1 VGIRSAWA
9 ISWQPLRQN
18 YLEGFSAKG
27 NVRLKR
33 HDHVHSVE
41 NYHFRRHRPQG
52 YFRSFI
58 EGWRCAPPE
67 LLVSEMSASATKSDI
82 PGRAHRGCVRLTLRQ
97 PLCALTR
104 CIALVR
110 FGLLEDVATTPA
122 RCLLYP
128 RPIVE
133 QESERV
139 FFARF

>member
-1 VGIRSAWA
+1 MYIRSRIIISGA
-9 ISWQPLRQN
+9 IVLRLLPRL
-18 YLEGFSAKG
+18 YRRMA
-27 NVRLKR
+27 VR
-33 HDHVHSVE
+33 
-41 NYHFRRHRPQG
+41 
-52 YFRSFI
+52 
-58 EGWRCAPPE
+58 PPE

-133 QESERV
+133 QESERG